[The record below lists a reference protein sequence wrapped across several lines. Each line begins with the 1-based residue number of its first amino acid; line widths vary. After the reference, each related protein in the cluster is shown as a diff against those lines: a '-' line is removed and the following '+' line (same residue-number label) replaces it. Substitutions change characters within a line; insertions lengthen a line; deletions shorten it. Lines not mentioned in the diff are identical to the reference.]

1 MDSPHSG
8 SRNQTVEL
16 LRVETELFTLFLQ
29 GRPYHPTVETLH
41 LHRTPDQEWVSAHL
55 GLVSSELL
63 GDIRIKMFSPEA
75 NRLVDWRPG
84 EMVFPCFYETQS
96 YELVIHNKS
105 AFNLTFYHENVLL
118 RQAIKPLGESILAG
132 VLNFGNEVGLT
143 EWEIQSVGQSLLRVE
158 MEIFPSKMDYK
169 LDYQNILN
177 EVNEQIYNLA
187 FDFLRKTY
195 QLTGLR
201 ETQNQSLTEFF
212 TILQYIFRQLLDA
225 IERINKNPNYALPR
239 DCRLVDA
246 NRVKKAGRENIRELT
261 KHPERLREDMSQG
274 FLNIGS
280 RKYTATH
287 LIETRR
293 SIAYDTNENRFI
305 RWMLERVHGKLKELK
320 GRWNRNSRTPDPML
334 LKRIDTMLVQ
344 LERMLKMNFLREAG
358 VLKQLSVTLVL
369 QMAPGYREVYRCY
382 LMLLKGLSIQSDL
395 FRLSMKD
402 VAQLYEYWCF
412 LKLNQLLGQKYKLV
426 KQDII
431 KVNRN
436 GIFVTLDRS
445 QSAKMVYE
453 NPVNGEQFILYY
465 NTIPGSDKTPTL
477 SQRPDNVLTLKK
489 NDAGKVK
496 EYRYIF
502 DAKYR
507 LNPAYEGTSYHRSYE
522 QPGPEEEDINT
533 MHRYRDAI
541 VFQEGSSGAYE
552 RSMFGAYVLFPY
564 PDEERFKSHR
574 FYKSIE
580 LLNIG
585 ALPFL
590 PNSTN
595 LVERF
600 LEEIILDSPE
610 KAFERSTRPR
620 GTNEYY
626 FNQFAGKN
634 VLVGSVR
641 GPEQVQVALQ
651 HCFYHVPLKNLS
663 DIKLLTQIEYVA
675 MCQSRKK
682 FNDHTQTGI
691 HLVGQVADWKVL
703 RRKEIKEIPCRPST
717 EEELY
722 VRFTVEEWR
731 RLKSPVALGGQGIYT
746 VLYTSKYILDRAL
759 EIAELRLESEE
770 DLREWREKR
779 RKGRV
784 QVKLD
789 HDQYVDL
796 GRVVEVVNIE
806 GFEQSL

>member
-1 MDSPHSG
+1 MDLPHTG
-8 SRNQTVEL
+8 SLNQTVEL

-29 GRPYHPTVETLH
+29 GRPYHPTVETLQ
-41 LHRTPDQEWVSAHL
+41 LHRSSEQEWVSAQL
-55 GLVSSELL
+55 GLACSERL
-63 GDIRIKMFSPEA
+63 GDVQIKVFSPEA
-75 NRLVDWRPG
+75 HGMVDWQQG
-84 EMVFPCFYETQS
+84 VSVFPCFYETQS
-96 YELVIHNKS
+96 YELVIQNKTAAS
-105 AFNLTFYHENVLL
+105 LSFYHENVLL
-118 RQAIKPLGESILAG
+118 RQAVKPLGDSILAG

-143 EWEIQSVGQSLLRVE
+143 EWEVRSNGQTLLRVE

-177 EVNEQIYNLA
+177 EVNAQIYNLA

-201 ETQNQSLTEFF
+201 ETQHQSLTEFF
-212 TILQYIFRQLLDA
+212 TILQHVFRQLLDA
-225 IERINKNPNYALPR
+225 VERINKNPNYALLQDR
-239 DCRLVDA
+239 RLMDA
-246 NRVKKAGRENIRELT
+246 NRVKKAGRENIRELA
-261 KHPERLREDMSQG
+261 KHPERLKVDESNG
-274 FLNIGS
+274 FLRINGQN
-280 RKYTATH
+280 YTATH
-287 LIETRR
+287 FMENRR
-293 SIAYDTNENRFI
+293 RLSYDTNENRFI
-305 RWMLERVHGKLKELK
+305 RWMLERIHGKLKELK
-320 GRWNRNSRTPDPML
+320 GRWKENSRTPDPL
-334 LKRIDTMLVQ
+334 LSKRIDKMLTQ
-344 LERMLKMNFLREAG
+344 LERVLKMDFLREAG
-358 VLKQLSVTLVL
+358 VLKQMSVTLVL

-382 LMLLKGLSIQSDL
+382 LMLLKGLSIQGEL

-431 KVNRN
+431 KVKRN

-445 QSAKMVYE
+445 QSANMVYE

-465 NTIPGSDKTPTL
+465 NSIPDSDKTPTL

-489 NDAGKVK
+489 KDAGQIK
-496 EYRYIF
+496 EYKYVF

-507 LNPAYEGTSYHRSYE
+507 LNPAYEGTPYQGKYG
-522 QPGPEEEDINT
+522 QPGPEEDDINT

-541 VFQEGSSGAYE
+541 VYQEKGTGEYE

-564 PDEERFKSHR
+564 PDEERYKSHQ

-590 PNSTN
+590 PNSTS
-595 LVERF
+595 LVEQF
-600 LEEIILDSPE
+600 LDEIIQDSPE

-620 GTNEYY
+620 GTKEYY
-626 FNQFAGKN
+626 ANQLAGKN

-641 GPEQVQVALQ
+641 GREQVEVAVRKA
-651 HCFYHVPLKNLS
+651 FYHMPLKNLAS
-663 DIKLLTQIEYVA
+663 QKILTQIEYVA

-682 FNDHTQTGI
+682 FVDPAKTGI
-691 HLVGQVADWKVL
+691 HWVGKVADWKVL
-703 RRKEIKEIPCRPST
+703 RRKEIKEVPCRPGT
-717 EEELY
+717 EEDLY
-722 VRFTVEEWR
+722 VRFTIEQWKI
-731 RLKSPVALGGQGIYT
+731 LTAPIMLGGQGILT

-759 EIAELRLESEE
+759 EIAELRLETEE
-770 DLREWREKR
+770 ALREWREKR

-784 QVKLD
+784 KVKLD
-789 HDQYVDL
+789 HEEFVDL
-796 GRVVEVVNIE
+796 GRVVEVRNI
-806 GFEQSL
+806 

>member
-8 SRNQTVEL
+8 SLNGTVEL
-16 LRVETELFTLFLQ
+16 LRVETDLFTLFFQ
-29 GRPYHPTVETLH
+29 GRPYHPTVETLQ
-41 LHRTPDQEWVSAHL
+41 LHRSSSQEWVSAQFGLDCSQRL
-55 GLVSSELL
+55 GNVQ
-63 GDIRIKMFSPEA
+63 IKVFSPA
-75 NRLVDWRPG
+75 MGGMVDWQPG
-84 EMVFPCFYETQS
+84 ESVFPCFYETQS
-96 YELVIHNKS
+96 YELVIQNKS
-105 AFNLTFYHENVLL
+105 ADSLSFYHENVLL
-118 RQAIKPLGESILAG
+118 RQAIKPLGDSILAG

-143 EWEIQSVGQSLLRVE
+143 EWEIRSTGQTLLRIE

-177 EVNEQIYNLA
+177 EVNAQIYNLA

-201 ETQNQSLTEFF
+201 ETQHQSLTEFF
-212 TILQYIFRQLLDA
+212 TILQHIFRQLLDA
-225 IERINKNPNYALPR
+225 VERINKNPNYALLQ

-246 NRVKKAGRENIRELT
+246 NRVKKAGRENIRELA
-261 KHPERLREDMSQG
+261 KHPERLREDTRHG
-274 FLNIGS
+274 FITIGN
-280 RKYTATH
+280 RNYTATH
-287 LIETRR
+287 LIETRKR
-293 SIAYDTNENRFI
+293 LAYDTNENRFI

-320 GRWNRNSRTPDPML
+320 GRWKMNSRTSDPLLIKRLDAML
-334 LKRIDTMLVQ
+334 NQ
-344 LERMLKMNFLREAG
+344 LERVLKMDFLREVG
-358 VLKQLSVTLVL
+358 VLKQMSVTLVL

-382 LMLLKGLSIQSDL
+382 LMLLKGLSIQGDL

-465 NTIPGSDKTPTL
+465 NAIPGSDKTPTL

-489 NDAGKVK
+489 KDAGRVK
-496 EYRYIF
+496 EYKYVF

-507 LNPAYEGTSYHRSYE
+507 LNPAYEGTSYHLKYG
-522 QPGPEEEDINT
+522 QPGPEEDDINT

-541 VFQEGSSGAYE
+541 VYQETGSGEYE

-564 PDEERFKSHR
+564 PDEERYKSHR

-590 PNSTN
+590 PNSTS
-595 LVERF
+595 LVEQF
-600 LEEIILDSPE
+600 LDEIIQDSPE
-610 KAFERSTRPR
+610 KAFERSTQPR
-620 GTNEYY
+620 GTREYY
-626 FNQFAGKN
+626 TNQLAGKN

-641 GPEQVQVALQ
+641 GPGQVGVALQ
-651 HCFYHVPLKNLS
+651 KSFYHVPLKNLS
-663 DIKLLTQIEYVA
+663 DVKILTQLEYVA

-682 FNDHTQTGI
+682 FTDPAKTGI
-691 HLVGQVADWKVL
+691 HWVGKVADWKVL
-703 RRKEIKEIPCRPST
+703 RRKEIKEVPYRPGS
-717 EEELY
+717 EEDLY
-722 VRFTVEEWR
+722 VRFTIEEW
-731 RLKSPVALGGQGIYT
+731 KSLAAPIALGGQGIYT

-759 EIAELRLESEE
+759 EIAELRLETEGA
-770 DLREWREKR
+770 LREWREKR

-789 HDQYVDL
+789 HDEYVDL
-796 GRVVEVVNIE
+796 GRVVEVRNI
-806 GFEQSL
+806 

>member
-8 SRNQTVEL
+8 SLNQAVEL
-16 LRVETELFTLFLQ
+16 LRIETELFTLYVS
-29 GRPYHPTVETLH
+29 GRPFHPTVEALQ
-41 LHRTPDQEWVSAHL
+41 LHRSADQEWVNAQL
-55 GLVSSELL
+55 GLVCSERL
-63 GDIRIKMFSPEA
+63 GDVQIKVFSPETYG
-75 NRLVDWRPG
+75 LVDWQPR
-84 EMVFPCFYETQS
+84 EAVFPCFYETQS
-96 YELVIHNKS
+96 YELVVESKTGGKLS
-105 AFNLTFYHENVLL
+105 FYHDNVLL
-118 RQAIKPLGESILAG
+118 RQAVKPLGGSLLAG

-143 EWEIQSVGQSLLRVE
+143 EWEIRSAGQPLLRVE

-177 EVNEQIYNLA
+177 EVNAQIYNLA
-187 FDFLRKTY
+187 FDFLRRTY
-195 QLTGLR
+195 QLTALR
-201 ETQNQSLTEFF
+201 ETQHQSLTEFF

-225 IERINKNPNYALPR
+225 VERINKNPNYALLQDR
-239 DCRLVDA
+239 RLVDA
-246 NRVKKAGRENIRELT
+246 NRVKKAGRENIRELA
-261 KHPERLREDMSQG
+261 KHPERLREDMNRG
-274 FLNIGS
+274 FITIGNRS
-280 RKYTATH
+280 YAATH
-287 LIETRR
+287 LMETRKR
-293 SIAYDTNENRFI
+293 LAYDTNENRFI
-305 RWMLERVHGKLKELK
+305 RWMLERIHGKLKALK
-320 GRWNRNSRTPDPML
+320 TRWKTKSRTADPLLIKRLDSML
-334 LKRIDTMLVQ
+334 TQI
-344 LERMLKMNFLREAG
+344 ERVLKMDFLREAG
-358 VLKQLSVTLVL
+358 VLKQMSVTLVL

-465 NTIPGSDKTPTL
+465 NAIPGTDKTPTL

-489 NDAGKVK
+489 KDAGQIK
-496 EYRYIF
+496 EYKYVF

-507 LNPAYEGTSYHRSYE
+507 LNPAYEGTPYQVKYG
-522 QPGPEEEDINT
+522 QPGPEEDDINT

-541 VFQEGSSGAYE
+541 VYQEKGSGEYE

-564 PDEERFKSHR
+564 PDEERFKDHR

-590 PNSTN
+590 PNTTS
-595 LVERF
+595 LVEQF
-600 LEEIILDSPE
+600 LDEIIRDSPE
-610 KAFERSTRPR
+610 KAYERSTRPR
-620 GTNEYY
+620 GTREYY
-626 FNQFAGKN
+626 ADQLAGKN

-641 GPEQVQVALQ
+641 GPEQVGVAVRKA
-651 HCFYHVPLKNLS
+651 FYHMPLKNLAS
-663 DIKLLTQIEYVA
+663 QKSLTQIEYVA

-682 FNDHTQTGI
+682 FIDPAKTGI
-691 HLVGQVADWKVL
+691 HWVGKVADWKVL
-703 RRKEIKEIPCRPST
+703 RRKEITEVPCRPGT

-722 VRFTVEEWR
+722 VRFTVEEWKP
-731 RLKSPVALGGQGIYT
+731 LDAPIALGGQGIYT

-759 EIAELRLESEE
+759 ELAELRLETEE
-770 DLREWREKR
+770 ALREWREKR

-789 HDQYVDL
+789 HEEYVDL
-796 GRVVEVVNIE
+796 GRVVEVRNI
-806 GFEQSL
+806 

>member
-1 MDSPHSG
+1 MDLPHTG
-8 SRNQTVEL
+8 SLNQAVEL
-16 LRVETELFTLFLQ
+16 LRVDTELFTLFLQ
-29 GRPYHPTVETLH
+29 GRPYHPTVETLQ
-41 LHRTPDQEWVSAHL
+41 LHRSSSQGWVSAQL
-55 GLVSSELL
+55 GLDCSERL
-63 GDIRIKMFSPEA
+63 GDVQIKVFSPEVGGM
-75 NRLVDWRPG
+75 VDWQQG
-84 EMVFPCFYETQS
+84 VSVFPCFYETQS
-96 YELVIHNKS
+96 YELVIQNKTAVS
-105 AFNLTFYHENVLL
+105 LSFYHENVLL
-118 RQAIKPLGESILAG
+118 RQAVKPLGESILAG

-143 EWEIQSVGQSLLRVE
+143 EWEVRSNGQTMLRVE

-177 EVNEQIYNLA
+177 EVNAQIYNLA
-187 FDFLRKTY
+187 FDFLRRTY

-201 ETQNQSLTEFF
+201 ETQHQSLTEFF
-212 TILQYIFRQLLDA
+212 TILQHVFRQLLDA
-225 IERINKNPNYALPR
+225 VERINKNPNYALLQDR
-239 DCRLVDA
+239 RLMDA
-246 NRVKKAGRENIRELT
+246 NRVKKAGKENIHELA
-261 KHPERLREDMSQG
+261 KHPERLRADESNG
-274 FLNIGS
+274 FLKINGQN
-280 RKYTATH
+280 YTATH
-287 LIETRR
+287 LMENRR
-293 SIAYDTNENRFI
+293 RLAYDTNENRFI
-305 RWMLERVHGKLKELK
+305 RWMLERIHGKLKELK
-320 GRWNRNSRTPDPML
+320 GRWKMNSRTPDPLLIKRLDAML
-334 LKRIDTMLVQ
+334 TQ
-344 LERMLKMNFLREAG
+344 LERVLKMDFLREVG
-358 VLKQLSVTLVL
+358 VLKQMSVTLVL

-382 LMLLKGLSIQSDL
+382 LMLLKGLSIQGDL

-445 QSAKMVYE
+445 QSANMVYE

-465 NTIPGSDKTPTL
+465 NSIPSSDKTPTL

-489 NDAGKVK
+489 KDAGTVK
-496 EYRYIF
+496 EYKYVF

-507 LNPAYEGTSYHRSYE
+507 LNPAYEGTSYHRTYG
-522 QPGPEEEDINT
+522 QPGPEEDDINT

-541 VFQEGSSGAYE
+541 VYQEKGTGEYE

-564 PDEERFKSHR
+564 PDEERYKSHQ

-590 PNSTN
+590 PNSTS
-595 LVERF
+595 LVEQF
-600 LEEIILDSPE
+600 LDEIIQDSPE

-620 GTNEYY
+620 GTREYY
-626 FNQFAGKN
+626 ANQLAGKN

-641 GPEQVQVALQ
+641 GPGQVEVARE

-663 DIKLLTQIEYVA
+663 DVKILTQIEYVA

-682 FNDHTQTGI
+682 FVDPAKTGI
-691 HLVGQVADWKVL
+691 HWVGKVAEWKVL
-703 RRKEIKEIPCRPST
+703 RRKEIKEVPYRPGT
-717 EEELY
+717 EEDLY
-722 VRFTVEEWR
+722 VRFTIEEW
-731 RLKSPVALGGQGIYT
+731 KSLAAPITLGGQGIYT

-759 EIAELRLESEE
+759 EIAELRLETEE
-770 DLREWREKR
+770 ELREWREKR

-784 QVKLD
+784 KVKLD
-789 HDQYVDL
+789 HERYVDL
-796 GRVVEVVNIE
+796 GKVVEVRNI
-806 GFEQSL
+806 